1 MATKDKLK
9 QLRSQSVIREEE
21 LEVVATDE
29 REHIQEYVRMF
40 KKLRALAKKLEIGC
54 LEGTGGRGVYALC
67 TVYSQQ
73 REVIADIRTLT
84 DLSGQV
90 QMLDEQVLQPMTRA
104 VGQQVLNVYYQLRRL
119 LTETTEKK
127 QTQFALDKLEL
138 LVKDLSS
145 VLQEQYTVSAGR
157 TYDLMMIG
165 SNTPST
171 QQKKTTKV
179 RRGASSPS
187 VAVK

>member
-9 QLRSQSVIREEE
+9 TLRSQSVIREEE

-40 KKLRALAKKLEIGC
+40 KKLRALAKKLEIDC
-54 LEGTGGRGVYALC
+54 LEGNGGRGVYALC

-138 LVKDLSS
+138 LVKDLSG
-145 VLQEQYTVSAGR
+145 VLQDQYTVSAGR

-165 SNTPST
+165 SNT
-171 QQKKTTKV
+171 QQKKPTTKV
-179 RRGASSPS
+179 KRGPSSTS
-187 VAVK
+187 VAIK